1 MIVIVQH
8 AEITTMLHTC
18 AGLIDEPQTT
28 KVNRAR
34 GTHRYAYTVEALNT
48 VHPTAIGDL
57 GNNHVVHLN
66 S

>member
-1 MIVIVQH
+1 MQKSQPCYTH
-8 AEITTMLHTC
+8 

-34 GTHRYAYTVEALNT
+34 GIHRYASTVEALNT
-48 VHPTAIGDL
+48 VHPTAVGDL
-57 GNNHVVHLN
+57 GTIGNNHVVHPN